1 MKNLK
6 EHWKEFVGDPSEYV
20 PQLIIAIGF
29 VLLSYICGVLFYA
42 NGV

>member
-20 PQLIIAIGF
+20 PQLLIVIGF
-29 VLLSYICGVLFYA
+29 VLIVYVVGLTFYSHTL
-42 NGV
+42 